1 MLKLS
6 LTMIYRRIAGK
17 ILFIINFVS
26 FCIRSRHFNLFKC
39 KNIKRAGNGLS
50 VTLIVDNNF
59 VVKIKNAMRE
69 KNAIEHYNL
78 KYIDKIQ
85 YPLDKFKFEFEVLQR
100 LKKISLGPEPLEYSN
115 SYLLMEYVHCS
126 KSFMEFSDIDNDQ
139 ILEILSKIGLLHDN
153 DIFHPDLN
161 LGNILY
167 TPDERIL
174 FIDFEY
180 QYLSDVPKCE
190 KVLYDFAIF
199 CYKLYKFKRGA
210 WDNSK
215 VVIFNYLFDKGI
227 DIKEFILLNKK
238 YFDDGFCNDIR

>member
-1 MLKLS
+1 MFKLS

-50 VTLIVDNNF
+50 VTLILDGKF
-59 VVKIKNAMRE
+59 VVKIKNSMRE
-69 KNAIEHYNL
+69 KNAIEHYSS

-85 YPLDKFKFEFEVLQR
+85 YPLDKFKFEFEMLQR
-100 LKKISLGPEPLEYSN
+100 LKKIGLGPEPLEHSN
-115 SYLLMEYVHCS
+115 NYLLMEYVCYS
-126 KSFMEFSDIDNDQ
+126 KSFMEFDNIDNGQ
-139 ILEILSKIGLLHDN
+139 ILEILSKIFLLHDN

-167 TPDERIL
+167 TSDERIL

-180 QYLSDVPKCE
+180 QYLSDIPKCE

-199 CYKLYKFKRGA
+199 CYKLYKFKQET

-238 YFDDGFCNDIR
+238 YFNDGFCNDIR